1 MALWEVSGEVS
12 SLHRSDRRPP
22 FAVKPTSDN
31 LQLTKRWSKWWIFII
46 QNFCHL
52 DRKHRKGGR
61 GGAVGLIVSGW
72 VRPAGNL
79 GAAQRSSCGVSCP
92 RDPDY
97 LTQHGRTRRPAFC
110 DSLKF
115 MRNIFLVVVTLERT
129 NVYLTLMEKY
139 VTHNYVQFAKC
150 SIFWH
155 QWYFVLSVMK
165 WTFIMDE
172 PEWLD

>member
-72 VRPAGNL
+72 VWPAGNL
-79 GAAQRSSCGVSCP
+79 GAAQR
-92 RDPDY
+92 DPDY
-97 LTQHGRTRRPAFC
+97 FTQHGRTTRPAFC
-110 DSLKF
+110 NSLKF

-129 NVYLTLMEKY
+129 
-139 VTHNYVQFAKC
+139 KC
-150 SIFWH
+150 VFDLDGKICDPQLWA
-155 QWYFVLSVMK
+155 YFDINGILCYH
-165 WTFIMDE
+165 WWNE
-172 PEWLD
+172 HL